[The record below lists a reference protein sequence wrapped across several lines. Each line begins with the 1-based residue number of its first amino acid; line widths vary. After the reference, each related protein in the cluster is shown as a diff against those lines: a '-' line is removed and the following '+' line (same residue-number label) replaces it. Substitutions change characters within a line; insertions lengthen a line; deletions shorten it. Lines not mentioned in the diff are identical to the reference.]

1 MSNYSIIP
9 TTIFVWVLWLC
20 SSTRSYIP
28 ALPTNLTVTTTTSGS
43 GTENQNISAQNDTN
57 WIIQLNWHPI
67 GIFSDGIKHQLKS
80 DTSNHSIYQ
89 GVLLHFSEFNATN
102 QPPAVVPW
110 IAMINCDSN
119 STVYSNQD
127 DIFTLARDRGAAA
140 AMLYSLTS
148 HSCEINPEYLLNFE
162 KPLDVFS
169 AANLQGARLIESQ
182 FSNVL
187 GAGYWFQSGLL
198 NSSAPTIL
206 EQIKSLG
213 LSNLT
218 DLPPAKATPTDPS
231 VQAGPNNQSNR
242 SSLSE
247 SSTDPPLERRSN
259 PLDQPPARHKLIA
272 RSTHPTDNSSHI
284 KLNMNVSRH
293 PTGSDTHPSP
303 VYLIATLA
311 NAEITGSLDQQK
323 QDRNQNSNFQGAPGN
338 GSNSNTGLAMIIL
351 YAITG
356 CVSFIFRF
364 LVCLIAFACLPLPLL
379 LSPHTDLGRFLIV
392 IVSGAIRA
400 IRNPDRYGP
409 RPGGRVDP
417 QTGEEDPYAQP
428 RQTRAAGLGKAIL
441 DTFPIVKFGRQRID
455 PKFDAEGNSD
465 DLSRDAKVDVDPSSP
480 DEESVMMRQRGM
492 NQPGSALVSNPNRTV
507 KDEEDEIEE
516 ETRVNTSELSPS
528 QILASQVPLMSRSRL
543 SIDSLEADPPKGDAI
558 SSSVSQS
565 ARDETPTSHENFTS
579 TPVLQNTTPDDDPT
593 DEVSKTKE
601 QTEVATELVDV
612 NNSITCPICVCDFED
627 DDEIRMLPCDARHQF
642 HKECVDPWL
651 LNESK
656 FCPLCRWDLSTR
668 KDGSKIMTEV
678 ILAAESEG
686 PSTPRS
692 GHPISPTGQPDDE
705 SPSVL
710 QNSQSASSSRSAT
723 REINTPRL
731 SRSLPPWLS
740 FGNGPSSSSPPTSD
754 PERPMN
760 SGSPRQRVQNRR
772 STLLSIVPHIRKRR
786 QDSRQENSILHPDSV
801 PSNPQQQPSSSPE
814 PQANHHHL
822 PLDNSRGADLES
834 ASKSRFNKYLAHI
847 RRKKLPTPAHHHH
860 LPTPSSST

>member
-1 MSNYSIIP
+1 MMIYLFLLGLILP
-9 TTIFVWVLWLC
+9 VQ
-20 SSTRSYIP
+20 SYIP
-28 ALPTNLTVTTTTSGS
+28 ALPS
-43 GTENQNISAQNDTN
+43 NQSSNTPAQNDKN

-67 GIFSDGIKHQLKS
+67 GIFSDGINHQLRS
-80 DTSNHSIYQ
+80 ESSNHSIYQ

-102 QPPAVVPW
+102 QPPAIVPW

-119 STVYSNQD
+119 STVFSIQD

-148 HSCEINPEYLLNFE
+148 HSCEVNPEYIQNFE

-218 DLPPAKATPTDPS
+218 DSPPPQPALPTNSS
-231 VQAGPNNQSNR
+231 VQTGSNNQSNQ

-247 SSTDPPLERRSN
+247 SSAELPLERRSN
-259 PLDQPPARHKLIA
+259 PLDEHSAEPSHKLIA
-272 RSTHPTDNSSHI
+272 RSSHPHNHSPPL
-284 KLNMNVSRH
+284 KLNMNISRH
-293 PTGSDTHPSP
+293 STGLGMNAPP

-323 QDRNQNSNFQGAPGN
+323 QDRNQNTNSPNTPGN
-338 GSNSNTGLAMIIL
+338 NNNPNTGLAMIIL

-364 LVCLIAFACLPLPLL
+364 LVCILVFACLPLPLL
-379 LSPHTDLGRFLIV
+379 LSPHTDVGRFLIV
-392 IVSGAIRA
+392 IISGAIRA

-441 DTFPIVKFGRQRID
+441 DTFPIVKFGRQRDD
-455 PKFDAEGNSD
+455 PKFDSEGNNNVSGD
-465 DLSRDAKVDVDPSSP
+465 PKAIVNPASPGEERIMMSERSTVQPSS
-480 DEESVMMRQRGM
+480 
-492 NQPGSALVSNPNRTV
+492 GSAL
-507 KDEEDEIEE
+507 KDEEGVIDE
-516 ETRVNTSELSPS
+516 ETW
-528 QILASQVPLMSRSRL
+528 QIPASQVPLMSRSRL
-543 SIDSLEADPPKGDAI
+543 SIDNISPVDQQKGKDSLNSDPPLANNEMPTAHEDLTQIDMHKANEPTGDLLKATNDH
-558 SSSVSQS
+558 
-565 ARDETPTSHENFTS
+565 A
-579 TPVLQNTTPDDDPT
+579 
-593 DEVSKTKE
+593 EVGS
-601 QTEVATELVDV
+601 ELVDV

-627 DDEIRMLPCDARHQF
+627 DDDIRMLPCDARHQF

-668 KDGSKIMTEV
+668 KDGSKIVTQV
-678 ILAAESEG
+678 VESESDETCA
-686 PSTPRS
+686 PQPTPVS
-692 GHPISPTGQPDDE
+692 GQPEDD
-705 SPSVL
+705 PSVL
-710 QNSQSASSSRSAT
+710 QTSQFASSSRSSPGD
-723 REINTPRL
+723 INNP
-731 SRSLPPWLS
+731 SRSSRTFPPWLS
-740 FGNGPSSSSPPTSD
+740 FGSGASPSDGERSHPAGSARQRLQNRTSNLFSIVPHARKRRHGSRQGDHATPEQTGHPSGEPSSSS
-754 PERPMN
+754 
-760 SGSPRQRVQNRR
+760 SPAIQDRHPNQD
-772 STLLSIVPHIRKRR
+772 HIHAPI
-786 QDSRQENSILHPDSV
+786 DL
-801 PSNPQQQPSSSPE
+801 
-814 PQANHHHL
+814 
-822 PLDNSRGADLES
+822 ADES
-834 ASKSRFNKYLAHI
+834 ASKGRFHKYLANI
-847 RRKKLPTPAHHHH
+847 RRKKL
-860 LPTPSSST
+860 LPSSSAS

>member
-110 IAMINCDSN
+110 IAMIK
-119 STVYSNQD
+119 
-127 DIFTLARDRGAAA
+127 GAAA

-323 QDRNQNSNFQGAPGN
+323 QDRNQIQ
-338 GSNSNTGLAMIIL
+338 T
-351 YAITG
+351 
-356 CVSFIFRF
+356 FRA
-364 LVCLIAFACLPLPLL
+364 LRG
-379 LSPHTDLGRFLIV
+379 TE
-392 IVSGAIRA
+392 AIR
-400 IRNPDRYGP
+400 
-409 RPGGRVDP
+409 
-417 QTGEEDPYAQP
+417 T
-428 RQTRAAGLGKAIL
+428 
-441 DTFPIVKFGRQRID
+441 
-455 PKFDAEGNSD
+455 
-465 DLSRDAKVDVDPSSP
+465 
-480 DEESVMMRQRGM
+480 
-492 NQPGSALVSNPNRTV
+492 
-507 KDEEDEIEE
+507 
-516 ETRVNTSELSPS
+516 
-528 QILASQVPLMSRSRL
+528 
-543 SIDSLEADPPKGDAI
+543 
-558 SSSVSQS
+558 
-565 ARDETPTSHENFTS
+565 
-579 TPVLQNTTPDDDPT
+579 
-593 DEVSKTKE
+593 
-601 QTEVATELVDV
+601 
-612 NNSITCPICVCDFED
+612 
-627 DDEIRMLPCDARHQF
+627 
-642 HKECVDPWL
+642 
-651 LNESK
+651 
-656 FCPLCRWDLSTR
+656 
-668 KDGSKIMTEV
+668 
-678 ILAAESEG
+678 
-686 PSTPRS
+686 
-692 GHPISPTGQPDDE
+692 
-705 SPSVL
+705 
-710 QNSQSASSSRSAT
+710 
-723 REINTPRL
+723 
-731 SRSLPPWLS
+731 
-740 FGNGPSSSSPPTSD
+740 
-754 PERPMN
+754 
-760 SGSPRQRVQNRR
+760 
-772 STLLSIVPHIRKRR
+772 
-786 QDSRQENSILHPDSV
+786 
-801 PSNPQQQPSSSPE
+801 
-814 PQANHHHL
+814 QA
-822 PLDNSRGADLES
+822 
-834 ASKSRFNKYLAHI
+834 
-847 RRKKLPTPAHHHH
+847 
-860 LPTPSSST
+860 

>member
-579 TPVLQNTTPDDDPT
+579 TPVLQNTTPG
-593 DEVSKTKE
+593 
-601 QTEVATELVDV
+601 
-612 NNSITCPICVCDFED
+612 
-627 DDEIRMLPCDARHQF
+627 R
-642 HKECVDPWL
+642 
-651 LNESK
+651 
-656 FCPLCRWDLSTR
+656 
-668 KDGSKIMTEV
+668 
-678 ILAAESEG
+678 
-686 PSTPRS
+686 
-692 GHPISPTGQPDDE
+692 
-705 SPSVL
+705 
-710 QNSQSASSSRSAT
+710 
-723 REINTPRL
+723 
-731 SRSLPPWLS
+731 
-740 FGNGPSSSSPPTSD
+740 
-754 PERPMN
+754 
-760 SGSPRQRVQNRR
+760 
-772 STLLSIVPHIRKRR
+772 
-786 QDSRQENSILHPDSV
+786 
-801 PSNPQQQPSSSPE
+801 
-814 PQANHHHL
+814 
-822 PLDNSRGADLES
+822 
-834 ASKSRFNKYLAHI
+834 
-847 RRKKLPTPAHHHH
+847 
-860 LPTPSSST
+860 

>member
-1 MSNYSIIP
+1 MTRYEIAQIP
-9 TTIFVWVLWLC
+9 SKPINHVKLLDNTDDHLRLGLWLC

-89 GVLLHFSEFNATN
+89 GVLLHFSEFQCYQSTT
-102 QPPAVVPW
+102 AVVPW

-119 STVYSNQD
+119 STVYS
-127 DIFTLARDRGAAA
+127 IKMTF
-140 AMLYSLTS
+140 SLWLV
-148 HSCEINPEYLLNFE
+148 I
-162 KPLDVFS
+162 D

-182 FSNVL
+182 FSNVPRR
-187 GAGYWFQSGLL
+187 WLL
-198 NSSAPTIL
+198 
-206 EQIKSLG
+206 IKSLG

-242 SSLSE
+242 IEHECL
-247 SSTDPPLERRSN
+247 PPS
-259 PLDQPPARHKLIA
+259 
-272 RSTHPTDNSSHI
+272 
-284 KLNMNVSRH
+284 
-293 PTGSDTHPSP
+293 TGSDTHPSP

-356 CVSFIFRF
+356 CVSFM
-364 LVCLIAFACLPLPLL
+364 
-379 LSPHTDLGRFLIV
+379 FLIV

-492 NQPGSALVSNPNRTV
+492 NQPGSAWFRIRTGQSRM
-507 KDEEDEIEE
+507 KKMKSKRKPE
-516 ETRVNTSELSPS
+516 
-528 QILASQVPLMSRSRL
+528 QSRSR
-543 SIDSLEADPPKGDAI
+543 STEGDAI